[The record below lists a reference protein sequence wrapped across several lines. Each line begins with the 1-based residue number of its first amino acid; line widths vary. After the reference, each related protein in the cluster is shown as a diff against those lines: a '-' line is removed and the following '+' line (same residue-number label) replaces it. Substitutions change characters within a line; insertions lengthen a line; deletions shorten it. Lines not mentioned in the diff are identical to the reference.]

1 MAERDLE
8 LVEIYRAKNLPEAHV
23 IRLMMEREGIDVS
36 ISNETLQ
43 GIVGEIAMGWSTSPQ
58 VLVKQQDVEA
68 ARMLLESH
76 VDHALRPDSPT
87 DEESLKCF
95 ACGIVMDGNSVCSA
109 CGWSYGDEQ
118 VATPAAA
125 IDHSESTP
133 LNPAVDQLPD
143 EENDLVDGGGGKTG
157 TMPVLPAREVW
168 LELAVV
174 MSIGFVPHLINS
186 LLPFQPSADVNPYW
200 VVAVQFMPYSIS
212 STFATLYIIRRSG
225 EKWSEFGYGAPRF
238 TDFVLGF
245 VTMLIVVYFGG
256 ILQSAIADGKTS
268 AESVIQSTHD
278 FRLFSDDD
286 HVFVL
291 GDVRRSH
298 HAIVFDDTIASSHS
312 PTMAWRL
319 DLGLPICLVS
329 WLSRIRRIR
338 QCIVRWT
345 TARLALCGLSPHLAA
360 GDLPHAVQHPVAVPC
375 VEMTNGMSGNE

>member
-43 GIVGEIAMGWSTSPQ
+43 GIVGEIAMGWSTSPR

-268 AESVIQSTHD
+268 AESVIQSPLTTLD
-278 FRLFSDDD
+278 FFLMTIMYLFSATSEEVIMRSYLMTRLR
-286 HVFVL
+286 HLIHRPWPGVLISAFLFASYHGYQGFEGFANALFVGLLL
-291 GDVRRSH
+291 GSLFAVYPR
-298 HAIVFDDTIASSHS
+298 IWPLV
-312 PTMAWRL
+312 
-319 DLGLPICLVS
+319 ICHT
-329 WLSRIRRIR
+329 LSNILL
-338 QCIVRWT
+338 QF
-345 TARLALCGLSPHLAA
+345 LALR
-360 GDLPHAVQHPVAVPC
+360 
-375 VEMTNGMSGNE
+375 